1 MTMLPAAIA
10 AQTGTEV
17 RMRLRAPATLAAV
30 LGFFAAAIF
39 WVPDPSGRA
48 TSLSWTLPDGR
59 VQSPEYTAQAIGV
72 SISILGCAFGGL
84 VGFYFVA
91 GSVRR
96 DRERGVGAIL
106 AATPLSKT
114 AYMAGKFV
122 SHFAYLLVVVLLAEA
137 AGIVAF
143 IRFGVGSFSL
153 SGYFVPTL
161 LLVVPGAAFVAA
173 AALFFD
179 AAPGLSGRG
188 GLVIWF
194 FAFLFLLVAFPMH
207 LSGGDKEGKPEGLPV
222 FDPPGLATHQWL
234 VRASV
239 PDAKGMASGYVVR
252 DQPAERVPWKPA
264 PFGPPVV
271 LMRLANVLW
280 ALLPLGA
287 AVLLF
292 DRFDPA
298 RRKPARARPG
308 LAARVATRLRRR
320 EPPEASAAG
329 EAPRAVSLTPVH
341 ARPSAAKVIS
351 AEARLL
357 WDSASFLKW
366 PLVLSSIAAAAVPA
380 EAFRGAVAVFF
391 ALLVPLV
398 SESGAREMLSGT
410 QGLVFS
416 QPGVPRS
423 LALWKAASVALFVL
437 AVAAPAVIRAF
448 AGSPARGAAFVAG
461 LLFVAG
467 ASSGLSYLTQGGKLF
482 SGAFLALWYV
492 AVSGAP
498 FADFAGAFAPTGP
511 TIASLVYLGVGAVC
525 VAGARAREL
534 LSGQ

>member
-1 MTMLPAAIA
+1 MTSLPAAIA
-10 AQTGTEV
+10 AQTQTEV

-30 LGFFAAAIF
+30 LGFFAAAIL

-59 VQSPEYTAQAIGV
+59 VQSPEYTVEAIGV

-114 AYMAGKFV
+114 AYMAGKLA

-143 IRFGVGSFSL
+143 IRYGVGRFSL
-153 SGYFVPTL
+153 SGYFGPTL
-161 LLVVPGAAFVAA
+161 LLVVPGVAFVAA
-173 AALFFD
+173 SALFFD
-179 AAPGLSGRG
+179 AAPGLAGRG

-194 FAFLFLLVAFPMH
+194 FAFLFGLVALPMH

-222 FDPPGLATHQWL
+222 VDPAGLATHQYL

-252 DQPAERVPWKPA
+252 DQPAERVAWKPA
-264 PFGPPVV
+264 PFGASVV
-271 LMRLANVLW
+271 FMRLANVLW
-280 ALLPLGA
+280 TLLPFAA

-298 RRKPARARPG
+298 RRRPARARPG
-308 LAARVATRLRRR
+308 LAARVAARLRSS
-320 EPPEASAAG
+320 EPPVAAG
-329 EAPRAVSLTPVH
+329 EAAPRALVLTPVH
-341 ARPSAAKVIS
+341 TRPSALAAIA

-357 WDSASFLKW
+357 WDSSSFLKW
-366 PLVLSSIAAAAVPA
+366 PLLLSSIAAAAVPA
-380 EAFRGAVAVFF
+380 EAFRGAAAVFF
-391 ALLVPLV
+391 ALIVPVV
-398 SESGAREMLSGT
+398 SEAGAREMLSGT

-423 LALWKAASVALFVL
+423 PALWKAASVAVFLL
-437 AVAAPAVIRAF
+437 AVAAPAVLRAF
-448 AGSPARGAAFVAG
+448 AGGPARGAAFVAG

-467 ASSGLSYLTQGGKLF
+467 ASSGLSYLTKGGKLF

-492 AVSGAP
+492 AVNGAS

-511 TIASLVYLGVGAVC
+511 TLASLVYLGVGAAC

-534 LSGQ
+534 LPGQ

>member
-1 MTMLPAAIA
+1 MTSLSAAIG

-59 VQSPEYTAQAIGV
+59 VQSPEYTAEAIGV

-96 DRERGVGAIL
+96 DRERGVSAIL

-143 IRFGVGSFSL
+143 LRFGVGRFSL

-173 AALFFD
+173 SALFFD

-239 PDAKGMASGYVVR
+239 PDAKGMASGYVIR

-264 PFGPPVV
+264 PFGAAVV
-271 LMRLANVLW
+271 AMRIANLLW
-280 ALLPLGA
+280 ALLPLSA
-287 AVLLF
+287 AALLF

-298 RRKPARARPG
+298 RRRPARARPG
-308 LAARVATRLRRR
+308 LVARVAGRLRGK
-320 EPPEASAAG
+320 EAPVSAG
-329 EAPRAVSLTPVH
+329 LDAPRAVTLTPVT
-341 ARPSAAKVIS
+341 ARPSALSAVA

-366 PLVLSSIAAAAVPA
+366 PLLLSSIAAAAVPT
-380 EAFRGAVAVFF
+380 EAFRGAAAVFF
-391 ALLVPLV
+391 ALVVPV
-398 SESGAREMLSGT
+398 ISEAAAREALSGT

-423 LALWKAASVALFVL
+423 PALWKAASVSLFLL
-437 AVAAPAVIRAF
+437 AVGAPALLRAF
-448 AGSPARGAAFVAG
+448 AGGPARGAAFAAG
-461 LLFVAG
+461 LLFAAG
-467 ASSGLSYLTQGGKLF
+467 ASSGLGDLTKGGKLF
-482 SGAFLALWYV
+482 TGAFLALWYV
-492 AVSGAP
+492 AVNGAP
-498 FADFAGAFAPTGP
+498 FADFAGAFSPAGP
-511 TIASLVYLGVGAVC
+511 TVVSLVYLGVGTAC
-525 VAGARAREL
+525 VAAARAKEL

>member
-1 MTMLPAAIA
+1 VTSLSAAIA

-30 LGFFAAAIF
+30 LGFFAAAIL

-48 TSLSWTLPDGR
+48 TSLSWTLGDGR

-114 AYMAGKFV
+114 AYLAGKFV

-143 IRFGVGSFSL
+143 IRFGVGPFSL

-179 AAPGLSGRG
+179 TAPGLSGRG
-188 GLVIWF
+188 GLVVWF
-194 FAFLFLLVAFPMH
+194 FAFLFLLAAFPMH

-222 FDPPGLATHQWL
+222 FDPAGLATHQWL

-264 PFGPPVV
+264 PFGPAVV
-271 LMRLANVLW
+271 FMRLANLLW
-280 ALLPLGA
+280 ALLPLSA

-298 RRKPARARPG
+298 RRRPGRARPSFAAR
-308 LAARVATRLRRR
+308 LAARLGRR
-320 EPPEASAAG
+320 EAPVAAPE
-329 EAPRAVSLTPVH
+329 EAPRTVSLTPVN
-341 ARPSAAKVIS
+341 ARPGAMRAIA
-351 AEARLL
+351 AEARLI
-357 WDSASFLKW
+357 WSGASWLKW
-366 PLVLSSIAAAAVPA
+366 PLVLSSVLSAALPGEAA
-380 EAFRGAVAVFF
+380 RGATAVFF
-391 ALLVPLV
+391 ALLVPAI
-398 SESGAREMLSGT
+398 SEVAAHEMLSGT

-423 LALWKAASVALFVL
+423 PALWKAASVAFFVL
-437 AVAAPAVIRAF
+437 AVAAPSVVRAC
-448 AGSPARGAAFVAG
+448 ADGPARGAAFVAG

-467 ASSGLSYLTQGGKLF
+467 ASAGLGTLTRGGKLF

-492 AVSGAP
+492 AVNGAP
-498 FADFAGAFAPTGP
+498 FADFAGTFAPTGP
-511 TIASLVYLGVGAVC
+511 TTASLAYLGVGAVC
-525 VAGARAREL
+525 VAAARARESL
-534 LSGQ
+534 AGQ